1 MVNAVKANKV
11 KTKLNI
17 HVFFF
22 RGFRILCD
30 NNNNYNNNKEG
41 TVAEGKLKI
50 NLS

>member
-1 MVNAVKANKV
+1 MNAVKANKV

-17 HVFFF
+17 HVFFPEVL
-22 RGFRILCD
+22 GFCVITIIK
-30 NNNNYNNNKEG
+30 NNKIQG